1 MRKAIIYFHRKK
13 IVYSRIHAPA
23 QFYKAVEI
31 KGKHYIRCIVTNLT
45 FHKSHPLIEIP
56 VNDIYGIRIIPSKFD
71 LWLDKILGRKRSKKV
86 TLRPFT
92 K

>member
-1 MRKAIIYFHRKK
+1 MRKAILYFHRKK
-13 IVYSRIHAPA
+13 IVYSRTHAPA

-31 KGKHYIRCIVTNLT
+31 KGRRYIRCIATNLT
-45 FHKSHPLIEIP
+45 FGKSHPLIEIP
-56 VNDIYGIRIIPSKFD
+56 VKDIYGIRLIPSKFD
-71 LWLDKILGRKRSKKV
+71 LLLDKLLGRKRSKQI